1 MMENRHV
8 ISVLVENKPGVLARV
23 SGMFSGR
30 GFNIHSLTVAPSQDP
45 EFSRM
50 TIVSYGKEQIIE
62 QIIKQLRKLINVVK
76 VQDLTLGDYVDRDLI
91 LIRVKA
97 TAAKRAEV
105 LRITDIFR
113 GKVVDVSHDTI
124 SLEVSGTQSK
134 IEAILELLAPLGI
147 SELIRTGTIAIPRAK
162 KVLKAGESPE

>member
-1 MMENRHV
+1 MENDRHV

-30 GFNIHSLTVAPSQDP
+30 AFNIHSLAVAPTMDTDY
-45 EFSRM
+45 SRM
-50 TIVSYGKEQIIE
+50 TIVTHGSQQIIE

-76 VQDLTLGDYVDRDLI
+76 VQDLTQGDYVAREMI

-97 TAAKRAEV
+97 TAQKRAEV

-113 GKVVDVSHDTI
+113 GKVVDVSHDTMT
-124 SLEVSGTQSK
+124 LEVSGVQGK
-134 IEAILELLAPLGI
+134 IEAIIELLTPIGI
-147 SELIRTGTIAIPRAK
+147 MELIRTGTVAIPRAK
-162 KVLKAGESPE
+162 KTVKPSMETE